1 MYTCSTCGSSSEKEA
16 GVCHGAERQTACDMC
31 GLAKSSCACWC
42 WIVGKIL
49 MALGLVAAIA
59 AWVIFLFAVPLILIA
74 IVQRELAVG
83 YWLSFFYGII
93 FIYLTLGTLLV
104 PKPSE
109 CCLTEAKTI
118 ASAGGVLALVLIAFA
133 FRGAREK
140 RRRR

>member
-1 MYTCSTCGSSSEKEA
+1 MLVLLILSS
-16 GVCHGAERQTACDMC
+16 
-31 GLAKSSCACWC
+31 
-42 WIVGKIL
+42 
-49 MALGLVAAIA
+49 AAWNIFVQLREVETLPSA
-59 AWVIFLFAVPLILIA
+59 SLIAWVIFLFAVPLILIA

>member
-1 MYTCSTCGSSSEKEA
+1 MTRVKPLSRNALVVTAMLVLLILSS
-16 GVCHGAERQTACDMC
+16 
-31 GLAKSSCACWC
+31 
-42 WIVGKIL
+42 
-49 MALGLVAAIA
+49 AAWNIFVQLREVETLPSA
-59 AWVIFLFAVPLILIA
+59 SLIAWVIFLFAVPLILIA

>member
-1 MYTCSTCGSSSEKEA
+1 MLVLLILSSAAWNIFVQLREVEA
-16 GVCHGAERQTACDMC
+16 LPSAS
-31 GLAKSSCACWC
+31 L
-42 WIVGKIL
+42 I
-49 MALGLVAAIA
+49 

>member
-59 AWVIFLFAVPLILIA
+59 AWVTGAYATTWAGMDSDGLFHTS
-74 IVQRELAVG
+74 IVL
-83 YWLSFFYGII
+83 LLLGII
-93 FIYLTLGTLLV
+93 CVKNRRGHH
-104 PKPSE
+104 
-109 CCLTEAKTI
+109 
-118 ASAGGVLALVLIAFA
+118 GGGHQGGCQ
-133 FRGAREK
+133 RC
-140 RRRR
+140 

>member
-1 MYTCSTCGSSSEKEA
+1 MTRVKPLSRNARVVTAMLVLLILSS
-16 GVCHGAERQTACDMC
+16 
-31 GLAKSSCACWC
+31 
-42 WIVGKIL
+42 
-49 MALGLVAAIA
+49 AAWNIFVQLREVETLPSA
-59 AWVIFLFAVPLILIA
+59 SLIAWVIFLFAVPLILIA